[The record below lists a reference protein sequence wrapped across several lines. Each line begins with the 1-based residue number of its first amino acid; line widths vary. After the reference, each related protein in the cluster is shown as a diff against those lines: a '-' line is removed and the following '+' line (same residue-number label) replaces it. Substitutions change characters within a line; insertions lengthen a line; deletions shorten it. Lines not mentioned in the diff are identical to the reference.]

1 MIESLWFPQIDKA
14 VCTGCGDCVA
24 ACPTEVLE
32 LVDGQTF
39 LAEPA
44 ACNYCGACES
54 ICPVQA
60 IALPYQVVLKPPDI
74 TGRQLFDG
82 PYSTGKAPTVME
94 AGRRLR

>member
-1 MIESLWFPQIDKA
+1 MIESLWFPQIDKT
-14 VCTGCGDCVA
+14 VCTGGGDCVA

-32 LVDGQTF
+32 LVDGQAL

-60 IALPYQVVLKPPDI
+60 IALPYQVILKPPDI
-74 TGRQLFDG
+74 TGRQLFDV
-82 PYSTGKAPTVME
+82 P
-94 AGRRLR
+94 